1 MGLIPGSLF
10 AATGDSTIRPFKVN
24 VPEADLVDLRRRIA
38 ATRWPGKETVNDESQ
53 GVRLA
58 RMQVLAKYWGTDYDW
73 RKGEAKLNALPMFMT
88 QIDGLDVQFIH
99 VRSRHEHALP
109 LIMTHGWPGSI
120 FELIKVIAPLTDP
133 TAYGGSADDA
143 FHIVVPS
150 LPASVSPNSRRPP
163 AGIRTISRAHGA
175 N

>member
-1 MGLIPGSLF
+1 
-10 AATGDSTIRPFKVN
+10 
-24 VPEADLVDLRRRIA
+24 
-38 ATRWPGKETVNDESQ
+38 KETVNDESQ

-58 RMQVLAKYWGTDYDW
+58 RMQALAKYWGTDYDW

-120 FELIKVIAPLTDP
+120 FELIKAIGPLTDP
-133 TAYGGSADDA
+133 TAYGASADDA
-143 FHIVVPS
+143 FHVVVPS
-150 LPASVSPNSRRPP
+150 LPGFGFSGKP
-163 AGIRTISRAHGA
+163 AQSGWGSDHIA
-175 N
+175 